1 LLFRSEGSET
11 LGHSNG
17 GDSKSLIGAPSL
29 HPDILQPDNIQ
40 SGVNGFTI
48 GIVTGTGDGHSDP
61 SKYSSGRGPRHQST
75 TTSYA
80 YSRQSRPD
88 GTGETFVGY
97 VDLGRMEETT
107 KKFSKRY
114 KNIRNGG
121 GDDGG
126 DGDKHGNREPRE
138 RDQRNKDMRDRG
150 ESKEKGEVREKGS
163 ARTRDRPVTL
173 KVAQS
178 TYNLE
183 SDFPNLVRTRP
194 SSRAAQTIVYILL
207 NRRCVLLMQML
218 VTKSQYLYTFIF
230 YVLRQPELEHF
241 LKMSVLFFHPLNG

>member
-1 LLFRSEGSET
+1 MILLLLRRSEGSET
-11 LGHSNG
+11 LGQSNG

-29 HPDILQPDNIQ
+29 HPNILQPDNIQ
-40 SGVNGFTI
+40 SGNGFAI
-48 GIVTGTGDGHSDP
+48 GIVTGTADGHSDP

-88 GTGETFVGY
+88 GTGETFVGF

-107 KKFSKRY
+107 RKFSNRN
-114 KNIRNGG
+114 KNARAGE
-121 GDDGG
+121 GDDGV
-126 DGDKHGNREPRE
+126 DGERHGSKEPRE
-138 RDQRNKDMRDRG
+138 RNRDMRDKG
-150 ESKEKGEVREKGS
+150 ESKEKGEVRDKGS

-183 SDFPNLVRTRP
+183 SDFPNLVRACT
-194 SSRAAQTIVYILL
+194 S
-207 NRRCVLLMQML
+207 
-218 VTKSQYLYTFIF
+218 
-230 YVLRQPELEHF
+230 
-241 LKMSVLFFHPLNG
+241 